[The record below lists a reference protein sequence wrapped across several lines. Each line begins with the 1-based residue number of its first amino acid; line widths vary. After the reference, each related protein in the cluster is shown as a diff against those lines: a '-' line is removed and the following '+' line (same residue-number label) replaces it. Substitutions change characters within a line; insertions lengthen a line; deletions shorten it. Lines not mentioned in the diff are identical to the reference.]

1 MILISK
7 IDNINISEL
16 ECRMDGMDVFF
27 IQTGNLPQLASNIR
41 FQKQSRFLVI
51 GLDGIDINFPL
62 RVLSELIAL
71 DEIDHV
77 SNLYH
82 SIWF

>member
-16 ECRMDGMDVFF
+16 ECRMDGMD
-27 IQTGNLPQLASNIR
+27 
-41 FQKQSRFLVI
+41 
-51 GLDGIDINFPL
+51 INFPL
-62 RVLSELIAL
+62 RELSELIAL

>member
-27 IQTGNLPQLASNIR
+27 IQTGNLS
-41 FQKQSRFLVI
+41 
-51 GLDGIDINFPL
+51 
-62 RVLSELIAL
+62 
-71 DEIDHV
+71 
-77 SNLYH
+77 
-82 SIWF
+82 